1 MNQRRLALCLVA
13 FASTAARGQFEPT
26 LTLGAVN
33 TDNVTL
39 APVNPES
46 ASVLVLNPGF
56 TYARESE
63 NLIADVAYR
72 MDAYHYQERNEDE
85 IHNLLDAEL
94 SFGVVPDRFFLDLG
108 ASRSQ
113 AIVDPEG
120 TIPFDNLAIS
130 DNRVDRDDF
139 FGGMS
144 FQTPI
149 GESVIA
155 NGDLRRTLVR
165 YADRLP
171 TVGGF
176 DDYTSDAAGLS
187 LDNYRKGVGISW
199 ATRYAYHNVD
209 YKVPL
214 GASYRY
220 QQAYVELG
228 YWVNPGTRLFVVA
241 GKESPWNDPMEYG
254 LEDTLWEAGVERQA
268 GERFHAEFAVGDR
281 TFGSSWRG
289 ELEYDFPRGA
299 TAFSYN
305 ETPTTSANDRF
316 SDGGLLSPEDPDD
329 YLFRAGSAER
339 FISKRLAWNVALEW
353 ERYDFALG
361 LYDESR
367 DNRTGVNGLPLA
379 DEQQSGANLSA
390 AWRIGTRTELYL
402 RARRAATEFGS
413 GASHDL
419 ASDAVGASYGLG
431 RRMRLSLE
439 LERREQVSAQ
449 TPALNYLETLASLRL
464 AFTF

>member
-1 MNQRRLALCLVA
+1 MRLRRLSLCLVA
-13 FASTAARGQFEPT
+13 CASTVARGEFEPT
-26 LTLGAVN
+26 LAVGAIN

-39 APVNPES
+39 VPADPES

-85 IHNLLDAEL
+85 IHNVLDAEL
-94 SFGVVPDRFFLDLG
+94 SFGMVPERFFLDVG

-120 TIPFDNLAIS
+120 TIPFDNFAIS
-130 DNRVDRDDF
+130 DNRVDRDDAY
-139 FGGMS
+139 GGLS
-144 FQTPI
+144 FQSPI
-149 GESVIA
+149 GESIVA
-155 NGDLRRTLVR
+155 NGDLRRTFVR

-171 TVGGF
+171 TVGGL
-176 DDYTSDAAGLS
+176 DDYESDEAGLS
-187 LDNYRKGVGISW
+187 FDNYRKGVGISW

-209 YKVPL
+209 YSVPL
-214 GASYRY
+214 ADSYQY

-228 YWVNPGTRLFVVA
+228 YWVNPGTRLFVVG
-241 GKESPWNDPMEYG
+241 GKESPWDSPGEYG
-254 LEDTLWEAGVERQA
+254 LEDTLWEAGVARQA

-281 TFGSSWRG
+281 SFGSSWRG

-316 SDGGLLSPEDPDD
+316 TEGGLLAPEDPDD

-339 FISKRLAWNVALEW
+339 YISKRLAWDVALEW
-353 ERYDFALG
+353 ERYDFAVA

-402 RARRAATEFGS
+402 RALRAASEFAS
-413 GASHDL
+413 GESHDL

-449 TPALNYLETLASLRL
+449 TPALNYLETLASLML
-464 AFTF
+464 AITF